1 MRVVVVYKDDS
12 EHARPVIE
20 FLRFYRQ
27 VTGRDLETLE
37 PETRDGIGF
46 CSTYDIMM
54 YPTVIALADDGRMLH
69 KWAGLPLPT
78 VNEVSFYG

>member
-1 MRVVVVYKDDS
+1 MRAVVVYKDDS
-12 EHARPVIE
+12 EHSRPVTE

-37 PETRDGIGF
+37 PETREGIGF
-46 CSTYDIMM
+46 CSTYDIMV
-54 YPTVIALADDGRMLH
+54 YPTVIALSDDGQVLN